1 MAENEQEDLAADI
14 VGAPAYEAPRPTQK
28 EFLPWHRPRKQ
39 YVRVEQWCAEIN
51 RMIQQRAEAPAS
63 LKYLGLPGIDLLDL
77 RHIHKTVCLPLN
89 LAFCFLGFNTALA
102 SNKDDQTEINIS
114 LDEVRRLPLVEE
126 ASDVLKDDVCLLGDK
141 DSIAF
146 QRARAFGPFDVI
158 NLDLCDGFGKQ
169 APGTLTKS
177 HYQALAGILKIQLLS
192 KTPWLLLLTTRVGHN
207 DVHQELLDRFA
218 DVYGSN
224 LDNHESFRTLS
235 SKVFGITAR
244 ADIAQKVAT
253 EKGHADLFLTGLCK
267 WMSNLAI
274 TNSPKATIEVR
285 SVMGYQ
291 VAPQASCED
300 LISVAIEFTP
310 HPATIVDPVGVIVD
324 SAETPNEAKMAVA
337 SLLKVA
343 GRADVDRILIEDRPI
358 HDLMLSEMKQLLE
371 AARYDIPA
379 YLDWLTKDQSASSIL
394 AT

>member
-1 MAENEQEDLAADI
+1 MAENETQEDLAEGI
-14 VGAPAYEAPRPTQK
+14 VGLPAYEAPRPKQK
-28 EFLPWHRPRKQ
+28 EFLPWHRPRKH

-51 RMIQQRAEAPAS
+51 KMLQMRSDAPVP

-77 RHIHKTVCLPLN
+77 RHIYKTVCSPRN
-89 LAFCFLGFNTALA
+89 LGFAFLGFNTALA

-114 LDEVRRLPLVEE
+114 LDEVRRLPLVDE

-141 DSIAF
+141 NSIAF
-146 QRARAFGPFDVI
+146 ERARAFGPFDVI
-158 NLDLCDGFGKQ
+158 NLDLCDGFGKH

-207 DVHQELLDRFA
+207 DVHKELLDTFVE
-218 DVYGSN
+218 VYGAN
-224 LDNHESFRTLS
+224 LDTHDSFRSLS
-235 SKVFGITAR
+235 GKTFGITGR
-244 ADIAQKVAT
+244 DDIPQKIAT
-253 EKGHADLFLTGLCK
+253 ERGHADLFLTGLCK

-274 TNSPKATIEVR
+274 NNNPRATIDVK

-310 HPATIVDPVGVIVD
+310 HPATIVDPAGVIVD
-324 SAETPNEAKMAVA
+324 PPENPNEVKMALA
-337 SLLKVA
+337 SLQKVA
-343 GRADVDRILIEDRPI
+343 ERSDVDRILLEDQPI
-358 HDLMLSEMKQLLE
+358 RDLMLGEMKELLD

-379 YLDWLTKDQSASSIL
+379 YLDWLANGQAL
-394 AT
+394 A

>member
-14 VGAPAYEAPRPTQK
+14 IGAPAYEAPRPTQK

-51 RMIQQRAEAPAS
+51 RMIQQREEVPAS

-77 RHIHKTVCLPLN
+77 RHIHKMVCTPKN
-89 LAFCFLGFNTALA
+89 LAFSFLGFNTALA

-126 ASDVLKDDVCLLGDK
+126 TSDVLKDDVCLLGDK
-141 DSIAF
+141 ESIAF

-169 APGTLTKS
+169 APGALTNN
-177 HYQALAGILKIQLLS
+177 HYRALAGILKIQLLS
-192 KTPWLLLLTTRVGHN
+192 KTPWLLLLTTRVGQN
-207 DVHQELLDRFA
+207 DVHQELLDRFV

-224 LDNHESFRTLS
+224 LDNHDSFRKLS
-235 SKVFGITAR
+235 SKVFGIAAR
-244 ADIAQKVAT
+244 TDIAQKVAT

-274 TNSPKATIEVR
+274 TNSPKATIDVR

-300 LISVAIEFTP
+300 LISIAIEFTP
-310 HPATIVDPVGVIVD
+310 HSATIVDPSGVIVD
-324 SAETPNEAKMAVA
+324 PPELPNEAKMAMA
-337 SLLKVA
+337 SLKKVA
-343 GRADVDRILIEDRPI
+343 ERADVDRILVEDPPI
-358 HDLMLSEMKQLLE
+358 HDVMLDDMKELLE
-371 AARYDIPA
+371 AARYDISA
-379 YLDWLTKDQSASSIL
+379 YLDWLTKERASSPIL